1 MLWQLNEW
9 CWENEDNS
17 KLASLY
23 CKVQNIYH
31 SIIPYDYRPSQLY
44 YRAKCFLCRYST
56 VKSRYLPHTWCD
68 RDNLLFHTSM
78 EILSEFLEK
87 ECSPG
92 IVNWEAD
99 EWHSDAMREMRTIY
113 KWYHEEYMGKLDSGD
128 LFYEPSLLEDPWNF
142 SKPLP
147 PEYLKMLHMIQY
159 AGEITEAKKKEM
171 LHRLIEVMPY
181 MWT

>member
-1 MLWQLNEW
+1 MLNEW
-9 CWENEDNS
+9 CWENEETS
-17 KLASLY
+17 RIASLY

-31 SIIPYDYRPSQLY
+31 SIIPYNYRPSQLY
-44 YRAKCFLCRYST
+44 YRAKCFLWNRYST

-78 EILSEFLEK
+78 EILSQFLEK

-92 IVNWEAD
+92 IVNWESD
-99 EWHSDAMREMRTIY
+99 EYHAHAMSEMRTIY
-113 KWYHEEYMGKLDSGD
+113 KWYHEEYMKKMNEGTLFWDDSLIPNPLD
-128 LFYEPSLLEDPWNF
+128 F
-142 SKPLP
+142 SQPLP
-147 PEYLKMLHMIQY
+147 EGYKKMAHFSQL
-159 AGEITEAKKKEM
+159 ANEIVEAKKKEM